1 LPPLLLPD
9 ELPLLP
15 LQVLLAPGLPVLL
28 LPGLLAL
35 LLTLHSS
42 PCSKA
47 ALLRVRICTRPCST
61 CARDRSYVMQLL
73 LLNMPAVERG
83 YTTDSHPW
91 QWLMAVFRPTAPT
104 TAMCSGC
111 SCRMCCPKQWSV
123 INNVPQLLC

>member
-1 LPPLLLPD
+1 MLPGELLL
-9 ELPLLP
+9 LLP
-15 LQVLLAPGLPVLL
+15 LQVLLVPGLPVPL

-61 CARDRSYVMQLL
+61 CARGRNDVMQLL
-73 LLNMPAVERG
+73 LLNMPAVPKEVC
-83 YTTDSHPW
+83 TTDSYPW
-91 QWLMAVFRPTAPT
+91 QWLKAVFRPTAPT

-111 SCRMCCPKQWSV
+111 SCRMRCPQQWSV